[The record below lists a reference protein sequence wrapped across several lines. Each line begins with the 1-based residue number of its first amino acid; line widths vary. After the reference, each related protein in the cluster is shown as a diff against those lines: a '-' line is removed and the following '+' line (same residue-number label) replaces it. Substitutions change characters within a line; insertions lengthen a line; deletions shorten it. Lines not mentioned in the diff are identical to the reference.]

1 MFIPLC
7 ITVYEL
13 VALTL
18 STTIKIKKYI
28 TISRKN
34 NKSRKKGM
42 IIEMDLN
49 QPLAYRMR
57 PKTLE
62 DYVGQ
67 EHILG
72 KDKILYRTIKADRLS
87 SIILWGPPG
96 CGKTSLARVISNTTK
111 YKFTRINAVTSG
123 IGDIKKAIE
132 EASNLLLNPS
142 GKCILFIDEIHR
154 FNKLQ
159 QDALL
164 PYVENGTVILI
175 GATTENPYF
184 EVNKA
189 LISRS
194 MVCKLNPLIED
205 DIYKILK
212 KSLVSEEG
220 LASYNI
226 KIEDETLRKIA
237 EVSNGDVRTALNGLE
252 IAVLTTNMDSDGF
265 IHITNE
271 IAADCI
277 QRRKAVFDKNGDSH
291 YDNISAFIKSMRGS
305 DPDATVFYLA
315 RAIDGGEEPMFLAR
329 RIVIASSEDVGLA
342 DPNALVVA
350 TSAMQAVNMVGMPEA
365 RIILSEA
372 ALYVARAK
380 KSNASYMAI
389 NKALEDV
396 KTKDT
401 GEIPMHIRNAPAEGM
416 SEFGYHEGYK
426 YPHDYPGHYVEQQY
440 LPDKMVGTKYL
451 GEI

>member
-1 MFIPLC
+1 M
-7 ITVYEL
+7 
-13 VALTL
+13 
-18 STTIKIKKYI
+18 
-28 TISRKN
+28 N
-34 NKSRKKGM
+34 
-42 IIEMDLN
+42 LN
-49 QPLAYRMR
+49 EPLAYRMR

-62 DYVGQ
+62 EYVGQ

-111 YKFTRINAVTSG
+111 YQFTKLNAVTAG
-123 IGDIKKAIE
+123 VADIKKAIE
-132 EASNLLLNPS
+132 EAENPLLNPS

-164 PYVENGTVILI
+164 PFVEKGTVILI

-194 MVCKLNPLIED
+194 MVFKLEPLNED
-205 DIYKILK
+205 DIFKVLK
-212 KSLVSEEG
+212 NSLVREEG
-220 LASYNI
+220 LGQYKI
-226 KIEDETLRKIA
+226 KIEDETLHKIA
-237 EVSNGDVRTALNGLE
+237 ETANGDVRTALNGLE
-252 IAVLTTNMDSDGF
+252 VAVLTTKIGEDGY
-265 IHITNE
+265 ITITDQ
-271 IAADCI
+271 IAKESV
-277 QRRKAVFDKNGDSH
+277 QNRKAIFDKKGDSH

-305 DPDATVFYLA
+305 DADAAVFYLA
-315 RAIDGGEEPMFLAR
+315 RALNGGEDPMFLAR
-329 RIVIASSEDVGLA
+329 RIVISAAEDVGMA
-342 DPNALVVA
+342 NPNALVIA
-350 TSAMQAVNMVGMPEA
+350 TNAMQAVHMVGMPEA

-372 ALYVARAK
+372 AVYVATSK
-380 KSNASYMAI
+380 KSNASYLAI

-396 KTKDT
+396 STKDT
-401 GEIPMHIRNAPAEGM
+401 GEIPMHIRNAPIEGM
-416 SEFGYHEGYK
+416 KSEGYGVGYK

-440 LPDKMVGTKYL
+440 LPDEMVGTKYY
-451 GEI
+451 IKSS